1 MDNEA
6 CREAAKRLVGCWN
19 AREVIAALP
28 ERIRPQTKLEGY
40 AVQAALM
47 PDAPVFGWKVAA
59 SSEAGQRHINVSG
72 PLAGRIF
79 ADKVRPDGA
88 TVSIRGNRMRV
99 AEVEFAFRMGAT
111 LAPRSAKYDMAEVL
125 AAVASLHPAIEI
137 PDSRYADFTKVGA
150 AQLIAD
156 CACADQFILGPATP
170 ADWRRVELAAH
181 EVTADVGGVVHH
193 GIGANVLGDPRIAL
207 TWLANELSE
216 IGVALEAGQAVTT
229 GVCIKPLAVRDGD
242 RVEADFGAFGKVS
255 TRFGDDAA
263 AGR

>member
-137 PDSRYADFTKVGA
+137 PDSRFSDFVSAGA
-150 AQLIAD
+150 PQLIAD
-156 CACADQFILGPATP
+156 NACAHRFVLGAPATS
-170 ADWRRVELAAH
+170 DWRRLDLAEQRPVMTLRGQH
-181 EVTADVGGVVHH
+181 F
-193 GIGANVLGDPRIAL
+193 IGLGRNVLGGPLLAL
-207 TWLANELSE
+207 AWLANELRE
-216 IGVALEAGQAVTT
+216 LGIPLRAGEVVTT
-229 GVCIKPLAVRDGD
+229 GTCHPPLPIQAGD
-242 RVEADFGAFGKVS
+242 RLEADFGS
-255 TRFGDDAA
+255 I
-263 AGR
+263 GRVAVIFA